1 MYNFYCFFL
10 RSNLSIFSSQK
21 KIGVLFDSTLTAYLM
36 MGNLSLGLKTH
47 AVTMFEVGKLSD
59 ESLDS
64 LVTELENVTEVGEG
78 EAEKYYVHARNLK
91 QTIQFLRL
99 NQSFKS
105 ENDDGDNM
113 CLNLDLL
120 RTESELYGYYLL
132 RP

>member
-1 MYNFYCFFL
+1 
-10 RSNLSIFSSQK
+10 
-21 KIGVLFDSTLTAYLM
+21 M

-120 RTESELYGYYLL
+120 RTESEFINYISIGLAYKL
-132 RP
+132 